1 MGTGMSQKV
10 CLSGLVFLGFGEVAV
25 ADFER
30 YNTEE
35 ACDLLFLR
43 EMRGRICHD
52 LFNVATYNYQRFF
65 LC

>member
-1 MGTGMSQKV
+1 MRARMSQKV
-10 CLSGLVFLGFGEVAV
+10 CLSGLVFLGFGEVTMA
-25 ADFER
+25 AFER

-35 ACDLLFLR
+35 ACGLLFLR

-52 LFNVATYNYQRFF
+52 IFNVATYNYQRFF